1 MRKRLQLLIILLIIQ
16 TLPALAQN
24 IQGRVSDN
32 MGESVAGAGVVNTGS
47 GAYSITDAEGF
58 YSLKASEGDVLEISF
73 VGLKTRRITVGKES
87 RLDIVMQ
94 IDEETLDE
102 AFVVAYGTSRKSSFT
117 GSAEVVSADDIAE
130 RPVSHV
136 TKSIDGKVAGVMA
149 TSGSGQPGSGAGIM
163 IRGYGSI
170 NAASSPLLVVDGM
183 PFDGDLNAISP
194 SDIESL
200 TILKDASA
208 GALYGARGA
217 NGVIMITTRSA
228 KAQEK
233 VRVDFSTKLS
243 VMSRA
248 IPKYNTVDA
257 REYMELMYNAI
268 YNDL

>member
-1 MRKRLQLLIILLIIQ
+1 M
-16 TLPALAQN
+16 AQN

-136 TKSIDGKVAGVMA
+136 TKSIDGKVAG
-149 TSGSGQPGSGAGIM
+149 AGCG
-163 IRGYGSI
+163 RY
-170 NAASSPLLVVDGM
+170 A
-183 PFDGDLNAISP
+183 F
-194 SDIESL
+194 
-200 TILKDASA
+200 
-208 GALYGARGA
+208 
-217 NGVIMITTRSA
+217 
-228 KAQEK
+228 
-233 VRVDFSTKLS
+233 
-243 VMSRA
+243 
-248 IPKYNTVDA
+248 
-257 REYMELMYNAI
+257 
-268 YNDL
+268 

>member
-1 MRKRLQLLIILLIIQ
+1 MRKRLQLLAIFFIIQ
-16 TLPALAQN
+16 TIPALAQHN

-32 MGESVAGAGVVNTGS
+32 NGESVAGASVVDINS
-47 GAYSITDAEGF
+47 GTYSITDPDGF
-58 YSLKASEGDVLEISF
+58 YSLKASEGDVLEVSF
-73 VGLKTRRITVGKES
+73 VGLKTRRVSVGS
-87 RLDIVMQ
+87 DSNLDIVMQ
-94 IDEETLDE
+94 IDEELLDE

-117 GSAEVVSADDIAE
+117 GSAEVVSADDMSE
-130 RPVSHV
+130 RPVTQV

-170 NAASSPLLVVDGM
+170 NASSSPLLVVDGM
-183 PFDGDLNAISP
+183 PFDGDLNSISP

-217 NGVIMITTRSA
+217 NGVIMITTKRA

-233 VRVDFSTKLS
+233 V
-243 VMSRA
+243 
-248 IPKYNTVDA
+248 
-257 REYMELMYNAI
+257 
-268 YNDL
+268 